1 MKRSPSRGIAIPSQR
16 QPPASAATPRGRWLL
31 CVRIAWILVALL
43 SVALVVLSAPARYA
57 VAHDLC
63 TAASCKTLPLLSPA
77 GARTLRELGLS
88 VDFFAVQIAGV
99 NVVLFLAFFAAAV
112 VIFVRKSADWMAIFV
127 SFALM
132 IIGVVGTALL
142 DALVLQAPQWRLP
155 VAIVRALGIALFV
168 LLWYLFPN
176 GRFVPRWTC
185 LLAVAVVLWALIWP
199 FTPLVYGSSGWS
211 AVFLGLV
218 ATGVLAQVHGY
229 RRVASPLE
237 RQQTKWVVVG
247 AAAAL
252 VGLTLAVLIPPL
264 LLPDSV
270 GRIDAPVSNLQG
282 LVYHLVVMPLV
293 GFGALLLLPLSVTL
307 SILRFRLW
315 DVDPVINRTLVY
327 GVLSVALVGL
337 YGGGVLV
344 LQQLLHALTGQQ
356 SPLAV
361 VGSTLA
367 SVVLFQPLRV
377 RIQASIDR
385 RFYRHKYDAVQTL
398 QAFSTKLRD
407 EVDLDMLTGEL
418 LAVVEE
424 TLQPAHVSL
433 WLPRNHIS
441 GPELPSESS

>member
-1 MKRSPSRGIAIPSQR
+1 
-16 QPPASAATPRGRWLL
+16 
-31 CVRIAWILVALL
+31 
-43 SVALVVLSAPARYA
+43 
-57 VAHDLC
+57 
-63 TAASCKTLPLLSPA
+63 
-77 GARTLRELGLS
+77 
-88 VDFFAVQIAGV
+88 
-99 NVVLFLAFFAAAV
+99 
-112 VIFVRKSADWMAIFV
+112 
-127 SFALM
+127 
-132 IIGVVGTALL
+132 LL

-155 VAIVRALGIALFV
+155 VTIVRALGIALFV

-176 GRFVPRWTC
+176 GRFVPHWTR

-218 ATGVLAQVHGY
+218 ATGVLAQVHRY